1 MVAFFGQDVTIRR
14 NLFVMTGH
22 MTHAIKGAAAVLS
35 GGGIMITLFS
45 KLFIPHYQ
53 DTKQPAVRQAYG
65 ILCGA
70 VGIFLNLCLFAGKF
84 TAGLL
89 SSSIAITADAFNN
102 LSDAGSSFITL
113 IGFRLSG
120 QEPDPDHPF
129 GHGRVEY
136 LAGLIVSGVI
146 LLMAAE
152 LIKSSFQKILHPEAL
167 TFSPVAIGILAA
179 SILVKL
185 YMHLYNKNTARKIDS
200 AAMMATATDSLSDAI
215 ATFAVLIATLTE
227 HFSGLHIDGW
237 CGIVVGLFI
246 CYAGISAA
254 KDTINPLLGQPPE
267 KEFVKRIED
276 IVLSH
281 PDVLGIHDL
290 IVHNYGPGRVM
301 ISLHAEVS
309 ASGDI
314 LILHDTIDNIERQL
328 QKELLCSAVIHM
340 DPVVTD
346 DAETSHLREMMT
358 AIVQEMSPSLKLHDF
373 RLVKG
378 PTHTNIIFDVLVP
391 WHFKLDDDQIRTFI
405 ASRARAIVPAYY
417 TVINVDKDFT

>member
-1 MVAFFGQDVTIRR
+1 MVTFLSKIFIR
-14 NLFVMTGH
+14 N
-22 MTHAIKGAAAVLS
+22 
-35 GGGIMITLFS
+35 
-45 KLFIPHYQ
+45 YQ

-65 ILCGA
+65 VLCGA
-70 VGIFLNLCLFAGKF
+70 VGIFFNLCLFAGKAA
-84 TAGLL
+84 AGFL
-89 SSSIAITADAFNN
+89 SNSIAITADAFNN
-102 LSDAGSSFITL
+102 LSDAGSSIITL
-113 IGFRLSG
+113 IGFKMSG
-120 QEPDPDHPF
+120 QEPDPGHPF
-129 GHGRVEY
+129 GHGRIEY
-136 LAGLIVSGVI
+136 LAGLIVSGII

-152 LIKSSFQKILHPEAL
+152 LIKSSVNKILHPEEL
-167 TFSPVAIGILAA
+167 TYNPIVVGILVA

-185 YMHLYNKNTARKIDS
+185 YMHLYNKDIAGKIDS
-200 AAMMATATDSLSDAI
+200 AAMMATATDSLSDTI
-215 ATFAVLIATLTE
+215 ATAAVLIATLVD
-227 HFSGLHIDGW
+227 HFTGLHIDGW

-254 KDTINPLLGQPPE
+254 KDTIDPLLGQPPE
-267 KEFVKRIED
+267 KEFVDRIEN

-314 LILHDTIDNIERQL
+314 LQLHDTIDNIERQL
-328 QKELLCSAVIHM
+328 QKELQCSAVIHM

-346 DAETSHLREMMT
+346 DEETSHLKEMMT
-358 AIVQEMSPSLKLHDF
+358 AVVQEMSPALRLHDF

-391 WHFKLDDDQIRTFI
+391 YHFKMSDDQIRAFI
-405 ASRARAIVPAYY
+405 SSRAKAIDPAYY